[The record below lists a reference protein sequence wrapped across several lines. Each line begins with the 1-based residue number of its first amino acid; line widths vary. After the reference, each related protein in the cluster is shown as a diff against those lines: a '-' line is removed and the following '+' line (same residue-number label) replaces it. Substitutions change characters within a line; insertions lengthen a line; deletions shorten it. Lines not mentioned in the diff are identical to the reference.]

1 MIKMSKL
8 KKLGRRERGQNKLG
22 KKKQKFRK
30 KIEFN
35 FNDNF
40 IMKLIWFD
48 VYYKYTSV
56 FKLYK

>member
-1 MIKMSKL
+1 MSKL

-40 IMKLIWFD
+40 IMKLI
-48 VYYKYTSV
+48 
-56 FKLYK
+56 